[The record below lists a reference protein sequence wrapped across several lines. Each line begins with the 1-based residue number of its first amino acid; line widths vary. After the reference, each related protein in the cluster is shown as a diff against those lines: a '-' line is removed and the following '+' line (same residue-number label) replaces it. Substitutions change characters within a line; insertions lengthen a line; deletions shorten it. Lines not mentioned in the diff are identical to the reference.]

1 MEHKDDSVLCDTSDR
16 GFLLFNF
23 DFLSDHPL
31 NLPKIILLFRGM
43 LNQQPAFRSHI
54 FHQGLKNPGF
64 FFQFYQLAAF
74 VEAGTIG
81 FIDAGVSLRFEL
93 MIGRIQVAAKFPG
106 QLMQG
111 SNVLSGDLF
120 QGNRV
125 RQFGRKADLVDIDP
139 DPHNRPFPCA

>member
-1 MEHKDDSVLCDTSDR
+1 MCIRVS
-16 GFLLFNF
+16 
-23 DFLSDHPL
+23 
-31 NLPKIILLFRGM
+31 FRGM

-74 VEAGTIG
+74 VEAGTVG

-93 MIGRIQVAAKFPG
+93 MIGRIQVAAKFTG
-106 QLMQG
+106 QLTG
-111 SNVLSGDLF
+111 IKVLSRDLF
-120 QGNRV
+120 QGNRI
-125 RQFGRKADLVDIDP
+125 RQFSRKPDLIDIDP